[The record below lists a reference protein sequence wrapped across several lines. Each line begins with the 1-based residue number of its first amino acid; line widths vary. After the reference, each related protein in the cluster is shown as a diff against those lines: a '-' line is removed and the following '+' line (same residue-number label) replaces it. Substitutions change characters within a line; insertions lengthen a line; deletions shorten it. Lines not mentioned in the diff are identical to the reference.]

1 MSRVNK
7 ISLDALHIRIISLM
21 ILILLN
27 QEEVRI
33 TLTFFIAFFYLNRL
47 SDQARGIFS
56 PSLSLPLVVRVMS
69 SSLAMVAASSP
80 NDS

>member
-1 MSRVNK
+1 MNSANK
-7 ISLDALHIRIISLM
+7 TTLDAVHIRIISLM

-27 QEEVRI
+27 REEVYI

-69 SSLAMVAASSP
+69 NSLAMVAASSP